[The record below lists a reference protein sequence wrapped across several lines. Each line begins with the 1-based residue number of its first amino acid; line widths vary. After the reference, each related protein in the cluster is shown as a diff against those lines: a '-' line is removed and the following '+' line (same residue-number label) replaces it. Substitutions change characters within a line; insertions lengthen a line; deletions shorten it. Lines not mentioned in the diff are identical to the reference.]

1 MSSPVV
7 ETEDSLVL
15 LERMAFQLQAHGV
28 AAVVVTGVMCW
39 PEEEHDDHVD
49 VIAAFPS
56 SVAQLKPFFRV
67 RHAPGPDV
75 VERTEPQVSWLDL
88 QSSSIPGR
96 DELIAQDLQSVIRV
110 RMPVVGRRGF
120 EILLFSRRGIFHH
133 ESAALALWLVMGSW
147 PRLKTA
153 LALERCRLT
162 LRERECLSYI
172 FRGLTAA
179 ETGAWLHCTERT
191 VRLHLSNASRKLGA
205 KNTAASIRN
214 ALMIG
219 AL

>member
-1 MSSPVV
+1 M
-7 ETEDSLVL
+7 L
-15 LERMAFQLQAHGV
+15 LERMASQLQAHGV
-28 AAVVVTGVMCW
+28 AAVVVTGVMCG
-39 PEEEHDDHVD
+39 PDEEHDDHVD
-49 VIAAFPS
+49 VVAAFPS
-56 SVAQLKPFFRV
+56 SVAQLKSLFSV

-75 VERTEPQVSWLDL
+75 DERTEPQVSWLDL
-88 QSSSIPGR
+88 RTSSIPGR
-96 DELIAQDLQSVIRV
+96 DQLIAQDLHSVIRV

-133 ESAALALWLVMGSW
+133 ESAALALWLVMGAW

-153 LALERCRLT
+153 LAVERCRLT